1 MAAFLVC
8 PHEGNV
14 SNVNLLYSFTGA
26 KCGPNA
32 DELRTGFGRGF
43 GWDALSVLPV
53 SGTAFA
59 PDSIVGTDVG
69 KSN

>member
-1 MAAFLVC
+1 MAVFLVC

-14 SNVNLLYSFTGA
+14 SNVSLLYSFTGA

-43 GWDALSVLPV
+43 GQDLPV

-59 PDSIVGTDVG
+59 PNSILGTDVD

>member
-26 KCGPNA
+26 KCEPSA
-32 DELRTGFGRGF
+32 DGMRTGFRRGF

-53 SGTAFA
+53 LGTASTPKTA
-59 PDSIVGTDVG
+59 
-69 KSN
+69 

>member
-1 MAAFLVC
+1 M
-8 PHEGNV
+8 
-14 SNVNLLYSFTGA
+14 SLLYSFTGA

-43 GWDALSVLPV
+43 GQDALSVLPV

-59 PDSIVGTDVG
+59 PNSILGTDVD

>member
-1 MAAFLVC
+1 MAVFLVC

-14 SNVNLLYSFTGA
+14 SNMNLLYSFTGA

-43 GWDALSVLPV
+43 G
-53 SGTAFA
+53 
-59 PDSIVGTDVG
+59 
-69 KSN
+69 

>member
-14 SNVNLLYSFTGA
+14 SNVNLLYSFTEA

-32 DELRTGFGRGF
+32 DELRTGFGRDF
-43 GWDALSVLPV
+43 GCGVLSVLPV

>member
-1 MAAFLVC
+1 MAVFLVC

-14 SNVNLLYSFTGA
+14 SNMNLLYSFTGA
-26 KCGPNA
+26 KCGLNA

-43 GWDALSVLPV
+43 GCGVLSVLPV
-53 SGTAFA
+53 LGTAFA
-59 PDSIVGTDVG
+59 PDSILGTVAG